1 LLLTLAAACPLR
13 SAHDE
18 AQDAAARTRNFMQRA
33 SPILAWGGEPM
44 PTKAPQQVEVTP
56 NWVTLN
62 EKVLRF
68 QGYCEEEVQ
77 DSQIET
83 RRVRK
88 IELFYY
94 IEDDSL
100 QVSEPRQANS
110 GMPQGLVVKRHRVPH
125 PNPNSPDRLVH
136 TTELPPGSALALKR
150 TPLAPRYHTYRDF
163 QIGKPVVLYGRSYM
177 LTDADPWTQE
187 FYAETLGSPLAAPQP
202 VPADPYQEQRKLYER
217 DEDRPA
223 NRTRDAFTKY
233 MESRMGIKAT
243 RSGDDPAKISKYI
256 QNQGRVL
263 RFYGTWTDKSLFG
276 RKHKLK
282 ICYYLCDDTIEV
294 LEIPGA
300 NSGMTMT
307 AGGTEMKL
315 VKRAQLP
322 KNPKSVQ
329 LIPGGYAPRPKDKM
343 ERANAAEDMMLSGGH
358 VTGAVLLQALADKLN
373 KKTNQLREI
382 FRSFDQNKDGT
393 VSYDELRNGLQML
406 GFAPTD
412 EQYEELLRIV
422 DEDGSGH
429 IDYVEFYNM
438 IKPIDVEDEAAEV
451 RLISG
456 TFLLSVF
463 RYVCPEPVLVRRS
476 RVFRFKKTTQKRHA
490 VSFCRAHPR
499 SATRAWRKCP
509 SSTGRTCGR
518 AWSSTA
524 SGSTC

>member
-1 LLLTLAAACPLR
+1 
-13 SAHDE
+13 
-18 AQDAAARTRNFMQRA
+18 MQRA

-406 GFAPTD
+406 GFTPTD
-412 EQYEELLRIV
+412 EQFEELLRIV
-422 DEDGSGH
+422 DEDGSGAEKRLFGA
-429 IDYVEFYNM
+429 IFILKM
-438 IKPIDVEDEAAEV
+438 IVFTKTGSGQTYGNAEKRRFSQV
-451 RLISG
+451 TL
-456 TFLLSVF
+456 TTLSF
-463 RYVCPEPVLVRRS
+463 
-476 RVFRFKKTTQKRHA
+476 TT
-490 VSFCRAHPR
+490 
-499 SATRAWRKCP
+499 
-509 SSTGRTCGR
+509 
-518 AWSSTA
+518 
-524 SGSTC
+524 